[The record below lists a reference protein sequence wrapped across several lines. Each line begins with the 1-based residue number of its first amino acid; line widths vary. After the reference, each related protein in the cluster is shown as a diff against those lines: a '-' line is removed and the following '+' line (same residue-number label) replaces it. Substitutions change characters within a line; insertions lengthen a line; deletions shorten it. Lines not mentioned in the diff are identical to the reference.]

1 MGKNRKIWQL
11 LHHKFSSLRLIYLID
26 KLHQGFPQADGG
38 VWGGGGRGWAW
49 VNTWGSM
56 GGLKWW

>member
-26 KLHQGFPQADGG
+26 KLHQGFPQADGY
-38 VWGGGGRGWAW
+38 VCEGGGGRGL
-49 VNTWGSM
+49 GSIH
-56 GGLKWW
+56 GGA

>member
-26 KLHQGFPQADGG
+26 KLHQGFPQADGCVCG
-38 VWGGGGRGWAW
+38 VGGVGGGLGSIHGGAW
-49 VNTWGSM
+49 GA
-56 GGLKWW
+56 